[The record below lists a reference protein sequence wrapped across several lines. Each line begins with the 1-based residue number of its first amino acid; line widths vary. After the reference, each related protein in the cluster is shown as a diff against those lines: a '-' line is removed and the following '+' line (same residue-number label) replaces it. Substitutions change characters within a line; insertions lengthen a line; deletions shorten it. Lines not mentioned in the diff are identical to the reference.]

1 PTQIEEAIETLDAQ
15 TESDPPLVRQ
25 LGATP
30 PTLPAPSDLFERIR
44 DGFALEDVDDPS
56 IDKEQSWFARHAAY
70 LDRTFKR
77 GERYLYHI
85 VNEIEARDMPME
97 LALLPVVES
106 ALTPSPIRALERPAC
121 GSSFR
126 APVAATGSS
135 RTGTTTVAAMCSRP
149 RPPRSTTWNSWRMNS

>member
-1 PTQIEEAIETLDAQ
+1 FRSQA
-15 TESDPPLVRQ
+15 ESDPPLVRQ

-30 PTLPAPSDLFERIR
+30 PTLPAPSDLFKRLR
-44 DGFALEDVDDPS
+44 DGFAMVDVDDPS

-106 ALTPSPIRALERPAC
+106 A
-121 GSSFR
+121 FN
-126 APVAATGSS
+126 PVAYSSARASGSWQVIPSTGRRYGLKQNWYYDGRRDVLAAT
-135 RTGTTTVAAMCSRP
+135 TAALDYLEFLANEFNGDRLL
-149 RPPRSTTWNSWRMNS
+149 